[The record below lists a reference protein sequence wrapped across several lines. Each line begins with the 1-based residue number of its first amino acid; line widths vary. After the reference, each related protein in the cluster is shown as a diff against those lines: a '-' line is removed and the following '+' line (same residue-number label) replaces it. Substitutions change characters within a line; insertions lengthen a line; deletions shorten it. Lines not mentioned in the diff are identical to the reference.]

1 MSLSDPALS
10 VILIV
15 GDRRERAG
23 LSLRSILD
31 QGPIE
36 QMEVLLLDCGA
47 PGAAPIHGS
56 DHRAVRCLRL
66 GPGLPAGRVRAEG
79 VRQARAPIAAFL
91 EEHAWAMP
99 GWAAAV
105 LEAHAGPWAA
115 VGPEMNNGNAG
126 AGLNTLLA
134 PFYYPLWSP
143 PAVEGEMTD
152 VGHHNTAY
160 KREVL
165 MRYADILEALIY
177 PEELLAMRLKR
188 DGYRLYLE
196 PAMKVLHF
204 YETYLSTTCLINYL
218 SHQGIEAGMDAV
230 EKRPVWRRAGRFMI
244 LPLSPFRRALKL
256 WQTLRRH
263 RPESLPYF
271 WRGLPLIFAA
281 NTAAALGGMVGLV
294 FGMQDTAIRFLDS
307 QINRPRIIFVEGR
320 PRRL

>member
-47 PGAAPIHGS
+47 PGAVPIHGV
-56 DHRAVRCLRL
+56 DHRSVRCLRL
-66 GPGLPAGRVRAEG
+66 RPGLPAGWVRAEG
-79 VRQARAPIAAFL
+79 VRRARAPIVAFL

-99 GWAAAV
+99 GWAEAV
-105 LEAHAGPWAA
+105 LNAHAGPWAA

-126 AGLNTLLA
+126 AGLNALLA
-134 PFYYPLWSP
+134 PLYYPLWSP
-143 PAVEGEMTD
+143 PAVEGEMGD
-152 VGHHNTAY
+152 IGHHNSAY

-165 MRYADILEALIY
+165 IRYGELLEALMY
-177 PEELLAMRLKR
+177 PEELLVRRLHR
-188 DGYRLYLE
+188 DGYRLYLL

-204 YETYLSTTCLINYL
+204 YETYLRATCLVNYL
-218 SHQGIEAGMDAV
+218 SHRGIEAGTDEV
-230 EKRPVWRRAGRFMI
+230 EPRSIWRRAWRLLI

-256 WQTLRRH
+256 WLTLRRH
-263 RPESLPYF
+263 RPEKLPYF
-271 WRGLPLIFAA
+271 WRGLPVVFAV
-281 NTAAALGGMVGLV
+281 NTAAALGGMVGLI

-307 QINRPRIIFVEGR
+307 QINLPRMIFVEGQ
-320 PRRL
+320 PRLL